1 MTSGAQVVG
10 HQDELDELRTSIRK
24 FLNARIPEA
33 RVRELIESDD
43 PFDPELWAEMG
54 SMLGVH
60 GLAIPERFGGEGF
73 GLLAASVVFE
83 ELGRALTPLPYF
95 STFVAA
101 QTLLATSDDDACA
114 RYLPGVASGAMR
126 LSVAAAEKDGS
137 WDAAVIKTR
146 AAEDP
151 DGTWR
156 LDGVKFFV
164 PDAAVAHL
172 LVVFSRTTAGPT
184 LFAVDPAADSVQIAP
199 MQVLDATRPL
209 AVVTLNS
216 APAQL
221 IGRQGAAGPVLARSL
236 DYAALAL
243 AAEGVGA
250 AQHCLDLSVEYAT
263 VRQQFGRPI
272 GSFQAVKHL
281 CAEMLTQV
289 ELARAATEDAV
300 LLADAGSADSA
311 VATAAAH
318 ITTSAA
324 AMFVAKETI
333 QVHGG
338 IGFTWEHPA
347 HLYFRRAKASQMLLG
362 GPSLSHER
370 LLERMGI

>member
-1 MTSGAQVVG
+1 VENQN
-10 HQDELDELRTSIRK
+10 ELDELRTSVRK
-24 FLNARIPEA
+24 FLNARVPEA

-60 GLAIPERFGGEGF
+60 GLAIPERFGGDGF

-101 QTLLATSDDDACA
+101 QTLLATADDDVCA
-114 RYLPGVASGAMR
+114 RYLPRVASGAMR
-126 LSVAAAEKDGS
+126 ISLAAAEKDGS

-164 PDAAVAHL
+164 PDAAAAHL
-172 LVVFSRTTAGPT
+172 LVVFARTTAGPT
-184 LFAVDPAADSVQIAP
+184 LFAVDPAADSVHIAP

-216 APAQL
+216 APALL
-221 IGRQGAAGPVLARSL
+221 IGRQGAAGSVLARSL
-236 DYAALAL
+236 DFAALAL

-300 LLADAGSADSA
+300 LLTDAGSADSA

-370 LLERMGI
+370 LLDRMGI

>member
-1 MTSGAQVVG
+1 
-10 HQDELDELRTSIRK
+10 
-24 FLNARIPEA
+24 
-33 RVRELIESDD
+33 
-43 PFDPELWAEMG
+43 
-54 SMLGVH
+54 
-60 GLAIPERFGGEGF
+60 
-73 GLLAASVVFE
+73 
-83 ELGRALTPLPYF
+83 
-95 STFVAA
+95 
-101 QTLLATSDDDACA
+101 
-114 RYLPGVASGAMR
+114 
-126 LSVAAAEKDGS
+126 
-137 WDAAVIKTR
+137 VINTR

-164 PDAAVAHL
+164 PDAAAAHL
-172 LVVFSRTTAGPT
+172 LVVFARTTAGPT
-184 LFAVDPAADSVQIAP
+184 LFAVDPAADSVHIAP

-216 APAQL
+216 APALL
-221 IGRQGAAGPVLARSL
+221 IGRQGAAGSVLARSL
-236 DYAALAL
+236 DFAALAL

-281 CAEMLTQV
+281 CAEMLAQV

-300 LLADAGSADSA
+300 LLTDAGSADSA

-370 LLERMGI
+370 LLDRMGI

>member
-1 MTSGAQVVG
+1 VVEY
-10 HQDELDELRTSIRK
+10 QQELDDLRTSVRK
-24 FLNARIPEA
+24 FLNARVPES
-33 RVRELIESDD
+33 RVRELTESDD
-43 PFDPELWAEMG
+43 PFDHELWAEMG
-54 SMLGVH
+54 SMVGVH
-60 GLAIPERFGGEGF
+60 GLAIPERFGGDGF
-73 GLLAASVVFE
+73 GLLAAAVVFE
-83 ELGRALTPLPYF
+83 ELGRALTPVPYF
-95 STFVAA
+95 STFVGA
-101 QTLLATSDDDACA
+101 QTLLVAGDDDACA
-114 RYLPGVASGAMR
+114 RYLPDVAAGTVR

-146 AAEDP
+146 AVQQT

-156 LDGVKFFV
+156 LDGTKFFV
-164 PDAAVAHL
+164 PDAAAAHIL
-172 LVVFSRTTAGPT
+172 IVFARTTAGPT
-184 LFAVDPAADSVQIAP
+184 LFAVDPTADTVRITP

-221 IGRQGAAGPVLARSL
+221 IGRQGTAGSVLTRSL
-236 DYAALAL
+236 DFAALAL
-243 AAEGVGA
+243 AAEEVGA
-250 AQHCLDLSVEYAT
+250 AQRCLELSVEYAT

-281 CAEMLTQV
+281 CAEMLAQV

-300 LLADAGSADSA
+300 HLAHAGSPGSA
-311 VATAAAH
+311 IATAAAH

>member
-1 MTSGAQVVG
+1 MVE
-10 HQDELDELRTSIRK
+10 HQQELDELRTSIRK
-24 FLNARIPEA
+24 FLNTRMPES
-33 RVRELIESDD
+33 RVRELIESDA

-60 GLAIPERFGGEGF
+60 GLAIPEKFGGDGF
-73 GLLAASVVFE
+73 GLLAAAVVFE
-83 ELGRALTPLPYF
+83 ELGRALTPVPYF

-101 QTLLATSDDDACA
+101 QTLLAVGDDDICA
-114 RYLPGVASGAMR
+114 QYLPGVASGATR

-146 AAEDP
+146 ATQNP
-151 DGTWR
+151 DGTWQ
-156 LDGVKFFV
+156 LDGAKYFV
-164 PDAAVAHL
+164 PDAATAHL
-172 LVVFSRTTAGPT
+172 LIVFARTTAGPT
-184 LFAVDPAADSVQIAP
+184 VFAVDPAAQGVQITP

-209 AVVTLNS
+209 AVVTLTS

-221 IGRQGAAGPVLARSL
+221 IGRQGGGGAVLARSL
-236 DYAALAL
+236 DFAALAL

-250 AQHCLDLSVEYAT
+250 AQYGLEISVEYAT
-263 VRQQFGRPI
+263 MRQQFGRPI

-281 CAEMLTQV
+281 CAEMLAQV
-289 ELARAATEDAV
+289 ELARAATEDA
-300 LLADAGSADSA
+300 LLLTDAGSPDSA
-311 VATAAAH
+311 IATAAAH

-338 IGFTWEHPA
+338 VGFTWEHPA
-347 HLYFRRAKASQMLLG
+347 HFYFRRAKASQMLLG

-370 LLERMGI
+370 LLDRMGI